1 MRKTCPGPKRIF
13 PWRGGAKYF
22 RANNININVDIM
34 FVEQYGKKKL
44 ALSTYIFQAR
54 PGAEYF
60 SANNININVEQ
71 YGKKT
76 CPGPA
81 FFRARGGTI
90 FQPEKTKIFYHEKKK
105 HLDYLV

>member
-1 MRKTCPGPKRIF
+1 MIKTCPGPKRIF
-13 PWRGGAKYF
+13 PWRGGAEYF

-44 ALSTYIFQAR
+44 ALSTYIFRAR

-60 SANNININVEQ
+60 SANNININVDIMFVEQ

-76 CPGPA
+76 CSVDLH
-81 FFRARGGTI
+81 FS
-90 FQPEKTKIFYHEKKK
+90 E
-105 HLDYLV
+105 